1 MIAVEIVEAITVGAF
16 KQSRVGGQCQ
26 TCGEKQRVGV
36 TMEQPTLC
44 NYIITLNFGNLSISA
59 SHILPSIQYTRDN
72 R

>member
-44 NYIITLNFGNLSISA
+44 N
-59 SHILPSIQYTRDN
+59 
-72 R
+72 